1 MAKALTIKNGTRMM
15 IMPDIA
21 NNGFRVVKSR

>member
-15 IMPDIA
+15 IMADIG